1 MKSTC
6 TRSTQVTVNGH
17 ITAHIGGARKCFST
31 TYVKPTELQMC
42 TGDGNIIINMLSG
55 DRSFAAAAP
64 RVWNS
69 LPDVSITVLSL
80 RTLLRNCWRRTWWTV
95 CRPRRLWRWIGAI
108 RNKLIIIIYYYQDPA
123 QNSNECQWAHH
134 AHVSDPHP
142 APTAR

>member
-1 MKSTC
+1 MLCKQAQRILLLHVTVLQTVVSMKSTC

-69 LPDVSITVLSL
+69 LPDVVHNSTLSEDAFAK
-80 RTLLRNCWRRTWWTV
+80 LLKTYLMNCM
-95 CRPRRLWRWIGAI
+95 
-108 RNKLIIIIYYYQDPA
+108 
-123 QNSNECQWAHH
+123 
-134 AHVSDPHP
+134 
-142 APTAR
+142 